1 MYHLTI
7 YLISKF
13 VLFGISKEIQNYV
26 IIIKNGLWD
35 VEQVFFDV
43 SKHRNR
49 IRIQKQTF
57 SLTKAMFSATTSL
70 EQEKICSHSSS
81 NFQPQQY
88 IIIQE
93 REVYIL
99 SNNELKI
106 GPNIAKNKCCGKFL
120 FEKSYLFTFEENLFP
135 KSIFAS
141 NTILN

>member
-57 SLTKAMFSATTSL
+57 SLTKAMFSATTRL
-70 EQEKICSHSSS
+70 EQEK
-81 NFQPQQY
+81 NLLTLQFQPQQY

-106 GPNIAKNKCCGKFL
+106 GPNIAKNKCCGKIL